1 MSVSATHRISV
12 TVKGMTCEHCVR
24 AVTEEL
30 QALDGVSDVIV
41 TLSSGD
47 VALTSEREL
56 TRAEIAAAIEEAGY
70 ALVD

>member
-1 MSVSATHRISV
+1 MSVSATYRTSF

-30 QALDGVSDVIV
+30 LGLNGVSDVAV

-56 TRAEIAAAIEEAGY
+56 SRAEIAAAIEEAGY